1 MFHAHSLYLQLWYEF
16 GIVGFL
22 LFVGLLLSLLHKA
35 WQCREQPLA
44 RLGAALLA
52 FAMIAMVS
60 DIYAVFHRPS
70 PYWVVFWLPVG
81 ILLGVQKR
89 QQADFVLPLTEN

>member
-1 MFHAHSLYLQLWYEF
+1 MFFA
-16 GIVGFL
+16 
-22 LFVGLLLSLLHKA
+22 LLLSLLWKA
-35 WQCREQPLA
+35 WVFRGQAIA
-44 RLGAALLA
+44 RLGAALLV

-89 QQADFVLPLTEN
+89 QQADFG

>member
-1 MFHAHSLYLQLWYEF
+1 MSMGSHHS
-16 GIVGFL
+16 
-22 LFVGLLLSLLHKA
+22 A
-35 WQCREQPLA
+35 
-44 RLGAALLA
+44 
-52 FAMIAMVS
+52 AMVS

-89 QQADFVLPLTEN
+89 QQADFG